1 MFLAERISLADTPGP
16 RRKGL
21 LGRDHLEAGEGLWIV
36 PTQAIHTFGMR
47 FPIDVAFLDRQR
59 RVKRV
64 YHCLK
69 PNRITRFVWGA
80 HSVLELESGAL
91 RKAGALIGDQLEMRE
106 FVKL

>member
-1 MFLAERISLADTPGP
+1 MPGP

-47 FPIDVAFLDRQR
+47 FPIDAAFLDRQR

-64 YHCLK
+64 YHRLQ

-80 HSVLELESGAL
+80 YSVLELESGAL
-91 RKAGALIGDQLEMRE
+91 LKAGTRVGDELEMRE